1 MDGFYVGENVKKI
14 ILALAFIA
22 SPMAI
27 AAELR
32 VSIEVP
38 KLNVAEYHA
47 PYAAIWVE
55 SAAEG
60 DKKIVKTLAVW
71 YDVKKRNDEGQ
82 KWLKDIRQWWRR
94 DGRNLN
100 LPIDGVSGA
109 TKLSG
114 VHELVFKVGEAPLTE
129 LPAGEYQLF
138 VEMAREVGGRELVK
152 VPFSWPVKQAATV
165 SAQGAT
171 EVGKVSLTVTP

>member
-1 MDGFYVGENVKKI
+1 MLKKI
-14 ILALAFIA
+14 LLVVAFVLSPLA
-22 SPMAI
+22 M
-27 AAELR
+27 AAELKIS
-32 VSIEVP
+32 VEVP

-47 PYAAIWVE
+47 PYTAIWLE

-60 DKKIVKTLAVW
+60 DKKFVKTLSVW
-71 YDVKKRNDEGQ
+71 YDVKKKNDEGQ

-109 TKLSG
+109 TRLSG

-129 LPAGEYQLF
+129 LPAGDYQLF

-152 VPFSWPVKQAATV
+152 VPFAWPAKQVETA